1 MEATVNDAAG
11 PSCSLAL
18 SSGCPGPG
26 RTQPLQTAGS
36 SVGCS
41 LRGFSFPP
49 EKSAA
54 ASVFSH
60 SGVCPVSLCVCC
72 CNIKP
77 EHCLHVKGLSS
88 MGH

>member
-1 MEATVNDAAG
+1 MKAR
-11 PSCSLAL
+11 PSCSLTL

-36 SVGCS
+36 SEGCS
-41 LRGFSFPP
+41 MRGFSVPP

-60 SGVCPVSLCVCC
+60 SGVCCQCVCC
-72 CNIKP
+72 CNIRP

-88 MGH
+88 MGHRNKIGQ